1 MQNFSSSNTN
11 NIIYLAENFH
21 LFIQEI
27 KNDINSEIE
36 LLIHDGKSWE
46 ATLPP
51 QYRSSFNAIF
61 NTAFYNMFALDLV
74 RGYLPT
80 DPAREYMHVDSID
93 LEHVVSTSANNLLA
107 FCRFADNQ

>member
-1 MQNFSSSNTN
+1 MRHNATKLDGLEDDFEIS
-11 NIIYLAENFH
+11 E
-21 LFIQEI
+21 FIQDI

-61 NTAFYNMFALDLV
+61 NTAFYNMFALDLI

-80 DPAREYMHVDSID
+80 DPARNTCTLIQ
-93 LEHVVSTSANNLLA
+93 LI
-107 FCRFADNQ
+107 